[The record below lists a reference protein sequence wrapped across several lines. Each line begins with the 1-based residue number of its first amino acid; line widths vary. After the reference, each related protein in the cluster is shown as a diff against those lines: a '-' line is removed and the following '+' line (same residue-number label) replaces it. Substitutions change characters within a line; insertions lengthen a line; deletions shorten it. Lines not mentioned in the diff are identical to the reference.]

1 MGFILFLHYG
11 ISIYMLNRKKVQ
23 IESLQSQL
31 DSLSSENTALQSEH
45 NKYREVQI
53 KLARHTFEKIHDLSI
68 AGYQSIPPVDGESSE
83 YNLSRIFTQT
93 LRHKPGNLQAVRFH
107 DAALFQFTTQ
117 RALSDR
123 LHTFTVANEPD
134 RVRYTYR
141 SINEDCQVI
150 GSSSPIAA
158 TSVDEMIAN
167 PEFILDLGTFK
178 SLVEVAAS
186 ARWVNRIGAEAL
198 QRAHIPTIEQAP
210 TKPQE

>member
-1 MGFILFLHYG
+1 M
-11 ISIYMLNRKKVQ
+11 
-23 IESLQSQL
+23 
-31 DSLSSENTALQSEH
+31 
-45 NKYREVQI
+45 
-53 KLARHTFEKIHDLSI
+53 
-68 AGYQSIPPVDGESSE
+68 
-83 YNLSRIFTQT
+83 
-93 LRHKPGNLQAVRFH
+93 
-107 DAALFQFTTQ
+107 
-117 RALSDR
+117 
-123 LHTFTVANEPD
+123 
-134 RVRYTYR
+134 
-141 SINEDCQVI
+141 I